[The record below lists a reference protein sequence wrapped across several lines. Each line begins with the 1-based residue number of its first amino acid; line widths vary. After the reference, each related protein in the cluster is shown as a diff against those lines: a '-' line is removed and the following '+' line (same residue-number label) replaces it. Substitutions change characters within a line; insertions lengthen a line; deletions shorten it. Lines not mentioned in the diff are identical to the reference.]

1 MNANSDPIFEQYAD
15 MDFEDAQPVAA
26 VPALAALQA
35 AHEAGKARITMRVDR
50 QILAAFKS
58 RAAQSGSSYQAMM
71 NEALKQYLTAQSL
84 EDVIRE
90 TIRQELK
97 HA

>member
-1 MNANSDPIFEQYAD
+1 MNANSDLNYSAYAD
-15 MDFEDAQPVAA
+15 MDFDDALPVAK

-35 AHEAGKARITMRVDR
+35 SHEAGKTRITMRIDR
-50 QILAAFKS
+50 ETLAAFKAK
-58 RAAQSGSSYQAMM
+58 AASTGSSYQAMM

-97 HA
+97 TV